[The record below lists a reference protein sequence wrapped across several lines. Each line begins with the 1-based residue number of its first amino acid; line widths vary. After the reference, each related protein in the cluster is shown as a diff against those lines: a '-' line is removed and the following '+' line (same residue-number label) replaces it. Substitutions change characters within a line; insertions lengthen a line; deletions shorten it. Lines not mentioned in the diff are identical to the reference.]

1 MKIVRQISEI
11 IKTVNHC
18 KSMGNTIGFIPTMGA
33 LHEGHVSL
41 LNKSLEICDISIV
54 SIYVNP
60 SQFNESLDFLTYP
73 RNEIT
78 DISILK
84 EAGCDVVFM
93 PEVADIDSLA
103 LPGSVELGDLGN
115 IMEGS
120 NRPGHFKGVI
130 DVVYRLFSLVKPD
143 KSFFGEKD
151 FQQLMVIRK
160 MVEHTNLNIE
170 IVNCKILRESSGLA
184 MSSRNAKLTPDG
196 KNKAARIYDI
206 LVSSKFDSNSLK
218 LNELNRLGFEVE
230 YLTQHKLDGFSR
242 LFVAVWIEGVRLID
256 NIAID

>member
-1 MKIVRQISEI
+1 MEWSYRSE
-11 IKTVNHC
+11 K
-18 KSMGNTIGFIPTMGA
+18 GYP
-33 LHEGHVSL
+33 SL
-41 LNKSLEICDISIV
+41 D
-54 SIYVNP
+54 NP
-60 SQFNESLDFLTYP
+60 S
-73 RNEIT
+73 

-93 PEVADIDSLA
+93 PEVADIDSLE

-170 IVNCKILRESSGLA
+170 I
-184 MSSRNAKLTPDG
+184 
-196 KNKAARIYDI
+196 ARIRN
-206 LVSSKFDSNSLK
+206 DS
-218 LNELNRLGFEVE
+218 
-230 YLTQHKLDGFSR
+230 
-242 LFVAVWIEGVRLID
+242 
-256 NIAID
+256 